1 MYVTQM
7 RDLLKTKA
15 EALVNPVNCVGV
27 MGAGLARQFRDKF
40 PDNYVAYLKA
50 CENKSLVV
58 GKVFPFRCGSKLIIN
73 FPTKKHWKN
82 PSKLDY
88 IKEGLPALKSTLEL
102 YRIKSVAIPMLG
114 CGFGGLNWTDVKPLI
129 METFKDTKIEL
140 DIYE

>member
-1 MYVTQM
+1 M